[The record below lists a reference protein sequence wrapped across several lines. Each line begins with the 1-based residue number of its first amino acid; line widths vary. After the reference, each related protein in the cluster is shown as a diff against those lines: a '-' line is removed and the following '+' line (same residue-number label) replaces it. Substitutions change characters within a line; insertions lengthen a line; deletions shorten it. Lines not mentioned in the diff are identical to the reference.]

1 MATIHK
7 TDIDL
12 NKNQILNARLQNI
25 AITPSSPVVG
35 QIIYNTTLNAP
46 LVWNGTNW
54 ISLFGSSNIYNT
66 DGTFSGNRKILMHG
80 SANSNYFVIRNSVD
94 SRDFLRITGD
104 GFITLNTLRIPNIQ
118 TFTTTANTH
127 ILGITSAGG
136 VGSLESILTLDDIIE
151 MRDFEYWTIDFMDAQ
166 SVTFG
171 ADKDMKFISITNVT
185 NAPSITILV
194 NNNPYTLGTNITM
207 GSKIDINASSIGII
221 KIRTEIL

>member
-25 AITPSSPVVG
+25 ATTPSSPVIG

-80 SANSNYFVIRNSVD
+80 SANSNYFVIRNSDD
-94 SRDFLRITGD
+94 SRDLLRITGN
-104 GFITLNTLRIPNIQ
+104 GIITLNTLRIPNIQ

-136 VGSLESILTLDDIIE
+136 VGSLESILTLDELIE
-151 MRDFEYWTIDFMDAQ
+151 MRDYEYWTIDFMDAQ
-166 SVTFG
+166 TVTFG
-171 ADKDMKFISITNVT
+171 ADKNMKFISITNVT
-185 NAPSITILV
+185 NAPSITIQV

-207 GSKIDINASSIGII
+207 GSKIDVSASSIGII

>member
-25 AITPSSPVVG
+25 ATTPSSPVIG

-80 SANSNYFVIRNSVD
+80 SANTNYFAIRNSDD
-94 SRDFLRITGD
+94 SRDLLRITGN
-104 GFITLNTLRIPNIQ
+104 GIITLNTLRIPNIQ

-136 VGSLESILTLDDIIE
+136 VGSLESILTLDELIE
-151 MRDFEYWTIDFMDAQ
+151 MRDYEYWTIDFMDAQ
-166 SVTFG
+166 TVTFG
-171 ADKDMKFISITNVT
+171 ADKNMKFISITNVT
-185 NAPSITILV
+185 NAPSITIQV

-207 GSKIDINASSIGII
+207 GSKIDVSASSIGII
-221 KIRTEIL
+221 KIRAEIL